1 LLLRCEKLLLLTAI
15 SRLLA
20 EIGRPSDH
28 SPDPASGTALNHSST
43 EEGQS
48 VSPNR
53 SAAANRYDVVL
64 SGFVTGQDA
73 AVPAVTSWTFGYL
86 WRSSYAQFWKI
97 LSQAADCP
105 PRRLRQPWRQG
116 MCGVIE
122 PEDTIVRSPMGLI
135 AQSLMLDRS
144 MKVRMRE
151 FDHRPA
157 SAYKYSLAK

>member
-1 LLLRCEKLLLLTAI
+1 MVVISLNITFGFDLPIEIRSGARLSGSLNMDVPLASKLICRNAYCCCAAKKLLLLTAI

-28 SPDPASGTALNHSST
+28 SPDPESGTALNHSST

-73 AVPAVTSWTFGYL
+73 AAVPAVTSRTFGYL

-97 LSQAADCP
+97 LSQAMD
-105 PRRLRQPWRQG
+105 
-116 MCGVIE
+116 
-122 PEDTIVRSPMGLI
+122 
-135 AQSLMLDRS
+135 DRS
-144 MKVRMRE
+144 ARICYCGRCVVRQ
-151 FDHRPA
+151 
-157 SAYKYSLAK
+157 